1 MKRNP
6 NLMARRVLLLLP
18 QNLLGIER
26 SLGAAR
32 EIRRY
37 FSTIRIT
44 AFVPARLREFADH
57 CPYFD
62 VVEDDAEGVDGKALS
77 VLAKRIR
84 SANYDSILDLADNA
98 FTRRLKSALW
108 PGRSPWAE
116 PEPGERDGAGPTPYA
131 YQILLGDLH
140 LRDQNDQPWA
150 RLPRADLGW
159 VRGAIRDAPRLQP
172 GFFNIEGHFVLLVL
186 GGPESYEGASWTIE
200 AYSELCQRLIARRTT
215 PVLLGN
221 EPWREQAAQITKTDR
236 NIRNLIG
243 RVDLFQIVGLAERAG
258 GAVGLDNGLLHM
270 AFSAGSRG
278 VLLCTSANLPR
289 NGQAPSRPIITLH
302 GGALA
307 DIRPAEV
314 ENALLALGAF
324 DGVQPTQA
332 LRVH

>member
-26 SLGAAR
+26 AMGAAR

-44 AFVPARLREFADH
+44 AFVPAFLREFANH

-84 SANYDSILDLADNA
+84 SANYDSILDLAGNA
-98 FTRRLKSALW
+98 FTRRLKATLW
-108 PGRSPWAE
+108 PGRAPWSE
-116 PEPGERDGAGPTPYA
+116 PEPGERDNAGPTSYA
-131 YQILLGDLH
+131 YQLLLGDLH

-159 VRGAIRDAPRLQP
+159 VRSAIRDAPRLQP
-172 GFFNIEGHFVLLVL
+172 SFFNIEGHFVLVIL
-186 GGPESYEGASWTIE
+186 GGPESHEGTSWAIE
-200 AYSELCQRLIARRTT
+200 QYTELCQRLVARRTT
-215 PVLLGN
+215 PVLISN
-221 EPWREQAAQITKTDR
+221 EAWREQAAQITKTDR

-258 GAVGLDNGLLHM
+258 GAVGMDNGLLNL

-278 VLLCTSANLPR
+278 VLLCTSANLPK
-289 NGQAPSRPIITLH
+289 NGQAPSRPIVTLH
-302 GGALA
+302 SASMGE
-307 DIRPAEV
+307 IRAAEV
-314 ENALLALGAF
+314 ENALLALGSF
-324 DGVQPTQA
+324 DGANSQSA